1 MKVILIAAVTHDG
14 FIARH
19 SNEIITWSKDLH
31 LFKKQTLNH
40 PVIMG
45 SNTYNCMDTEL
56 KNREVIVFHRKN
68 KPYEILKKLN
78 NNKCFIAGGGITNKE
93 FFPYLTNLYITP
105 HPLIFGRG
113 IRLFK
118 DKIKEPKL
126 LLENVLVVNKDE
138 NIFQYQYKILSS

>member
-19 SNEIITWSKDLH
+19 SNEIITLSKDLH

-45 SNTYNCMDTEL
+45 SNTYNCMETEL

-93 FFPYLTNLYITP
+93 FLPYLTNLYITP